1 MGCLYT
7 SWHCCIPSLR
17 FTAHI
22 DKVGGLA
29 DGADALS
36 DLLALG
42 AEALE
47 FLVRRL
53 RVLGGLLQ
61 AWGAC
66 GGRPGPPVLPAC
78 CPRPEGALARAQAAL
93 VPR

>member
-61 AWGAC
+61 AWGGLWGAT
-66 GGRPGPPVLPAC
+66 RPPRFAGVLPA
-78 CPRPEGALARAQAAL
+78 P
-93 VPR
+93 